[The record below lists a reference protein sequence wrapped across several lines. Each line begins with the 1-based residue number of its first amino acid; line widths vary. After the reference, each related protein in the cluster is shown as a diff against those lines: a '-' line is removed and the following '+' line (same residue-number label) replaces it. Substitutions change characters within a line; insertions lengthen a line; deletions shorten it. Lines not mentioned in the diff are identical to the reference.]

1 MIRSMVSV
9 RVLVILPRII
19 GTQLMVDCSKAK
31 VPVMMSLRK
40 STSLAK
46 GVAWVENLVQGS
58 MINPMRQGI
67 EL

>member
-1 MIRSMVSV
+1 
-9 RVLVILPRII
+9 
-19 GTQLMVDCSKAK
+19 MVDCSKAK